1 MKRNTFY
8 LLTGIVVLAEV
19 GTFWFSVE
27 LERPILIQIAFILGV
42 LLLYL
47 ARQRVDERRE
57 DERTAM
63 ITQKAALRTLEIFWV
78 IFFAL
83 SLGSAVVAFSRPLG
97 LRPPLPGPPGT
108 TPPDMLELPFIG
120 GFALIQMALLSLMI
134 ILYVGFRVYYARKY
148 GDWDTDE
155 EQD

>member
-19 GTFWFSVE
+19 GIFWLSVE

-63 ITQKAALRTLEIFWV
+63 ITQKAALRTLEVFWV

>member
-19 GTFWFSVE
+19 GIFWFSVE

-108 TPPDMLELPFIG
+108 APPEMLELPFIG

>member
-19 GTFWFSVE
+19 GIFWFSVE